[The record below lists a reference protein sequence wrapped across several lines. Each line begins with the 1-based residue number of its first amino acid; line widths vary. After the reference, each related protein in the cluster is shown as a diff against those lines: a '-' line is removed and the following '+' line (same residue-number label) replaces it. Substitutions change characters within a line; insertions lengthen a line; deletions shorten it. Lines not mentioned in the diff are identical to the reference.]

1 MFPTFSYLIQYFT
14 GKSIPI
20 EIPTYG
26 FFMLLAFCAAY
37 WTFTIEFKRKE
48 NLQIIFPFTRIRKVG
63 GLSNFKNILLSGI
76 SGFLIGYKLGYCV
89 FNFHQFLINPQFFIF
104 SIEGNWITAIISMI
118 LAGCGYFLKQRSLDP
133 IKPGNI
139 VELVHPY
146 QLMDKLLFWCGV
158 YGFLGAILLA
168 KLERFDWQSWNN
180 FKGIFAYNG
189 LAFYGGLIFGALT
202 YLYILM
208 SKGITFKNAADIGS
222 PGMMLAYGI
231 GRIGCQ
237 LSGDGDWGIIN
248 LKPRPNYLLMFPD
261 WVWSFNFPHNVA
273 YQGRFI
279 EGCTGRY
286 CNELIYPVYPTSF
299 YEAVICISL
308 FLILWL
314 LRPKIKIPG
323 LIFSIYAIMN
333 GAERFLI
340 EGIRINPRFEIG
352 HFHFSQAE
360 LISVLIFFIGVGG
373 LFWSVYTY
381 KNAKIVDK

>member
-1 MFPTFSYLIQYFT
+1 MFPTFSYLIKYLT
-14 GKSIPI
+14 GKSIPV

-37 WTFTIEFKRKE
+37 WAFTQEFKRKE
-48 NLQIIFPFTRIRKVG
+48 KLHIIFPFTQRKR
-63 GLSNFKNILLSGI
+63 I
-76 SGFLIGYKLGYCV
+76 SGV
-89 FNFHQFLINPQFFIF
+89 
-104 SIEGNWITAIISMI
+104 
-118 LAGCGYFLKQRSLDP
+118 
-133 IKPGNI
+133 

-158 YGFLGAILLA
+158 YGFAGAIILA
-168 KLERFDWQSWNN
+168 KLEKFDGHSWSS

-202 YLYILM
+202 YLFILR
-208 SKGITFKNAADIGS
+208 SKGIKFKQAADIGS

-248 LKPRPNYLLMFPD
+248 LKPKPDYLMMFPD
-261 WVWSFNFPHNVA
+261 WVWSFNFPHNVV

-286 CNELIYPVYPTSF
+286 CNELINPVYPTSL

-314 LRPKIKIPG
+314 LRPAIKIPG
-323 LIFSIYAIMN
+323 LMFSIYSMMN
-333 GAERFLI
+333 GVERYCI
-340 EGIRINPRFEIG
+340 ESIRINPRFVIG
-352 HFHFSQAE
+352 HFQFSQAQ
-360 LISVLIFFIGVGG
+360 LISGLIFFIGVGV
-373 LFWSVYTY
+373 LFWSVYTW
-381 KNAKIVDK
+381 KNEKTIDPLYSKSKTG